1 MAFAVHSEMRRWAA
15 APSNDGT
22 HTILLT
28 AFLTPRNSAGQ
39 QQIAG
44 SFVHTK
50 TSERDMLQQVALFIE
65 GSAAALASGHAT
77 LHVVH
82 DTAFADG
89 ESPRLPCVRFH
100 RFANGEDAAES
111 AIRTRAAATDR
122 RWPLYERVM
131 QRLDA
136 AEGRE
141 YGAQENWGRWE
152 CAWAVDLTDVMMLRL
167 PPCAALPMDRI
178 AIGHD
183 GLTGPEA
190 HKWFRWLGA
199 QGKIEHLWPGFERW
213 LQTSRQPILNNGI
226 VGGRRSAIAPFI
238 RFSSR
243 AVVRFWSR
251 ASLATNWS
259 MDMLVSNQAVY
270 DPAVRD
276 EAGAAAAFPITGYPL
291 GPVAGVDR

>member
-15 APSNDGT
+15 APANDGT

-39 QQIAG
+39 QQISG

-50 TSERDMLQQVALFIE
+50 TSSTDMLQQVALFVE

-111 AIRTRAAATDR
+111 AIRSRAAATDR

-136 AEGRE
+136 AEGTR
-141 YGAQENWGRWE
+141 YRRRLQGPAVQRQGAAEGRGYRVQEERGRWE

-167 PPCAALPMDRI
+167 PPCAALPTDRI

-190 HKWFRWLGA
+190 HRWFRWLGA

-226 VGGRRSAIAPFI
+226 VGGRRSAVAPFI

-251 ASLATNWS
+251 AGLATNWS
-259 MDMLVSNQAVY
+259 MAVPWTL
-270 DPAVRD
+270 DPW
-276 EAGAAAAFPITGYPL
+276 PC
-291 GPVAGVDR
+291 GPCGP